1 MVTGMLDPVFD
12 VALRGALSA
21 LLLAAAWHKLRD
33 PIAFWQAVSGYK
45 LLPQALERPVSR
57 IIPLAEIAIAFSL
70 LLFDA
75 SLLPVL
81 ATLSLWIVY
90 GGAIAIN
97 LLRGRTE
104 LDCGCGGISADQ
116 KIHWG
121 LVVRN
126 GVLAI
131 TTGFLLL
138 PATGRALGWFD
149 YGTAGFAV
157 LLLLLIYAM
166 AEHLLRN
173 AALLDHEG
181 THP

>member
-1 MVTGMLDPVFD
+1 MLDPVIDIAF
-12 VALRGALSA
+12 RGAFAA
-21 LLLAAAWHKLRD
+21 LLLSAAWHKLRD

-45 LLPQALERPVSR
+45 LLPQAFEKPVSR
-57 IIPLAEIAIAFSL
+57 IIPFAEIAIALSLFLFS
-70 LLFDA
+70 A
-75 SLLPVL
+75 SALPAL
-81 ATLSLWIVY
+81 TALSLWIVY
-90 GGAIAIN
+90 GGAIALN
-97 LLRGRTE
+97 LLRGREE
-104 LDCGCGGISADQ
+104 LDCGCGGIGADQ

-138 PATGRALGWFD
+138 SATDRALGWFD
-149 YGTAGFAV
+149 FATAGFAV
-157 LLLLLIYAM
+157 LFLLLIYAT

-173 AALLDHEG
+173 AALLGHKG

>member
-1 MVTGMLDPVFD
+1 MLDPVIDF
-12 VALRGALSA
+12 AFRGAFAA
-21 LLLAAAWHKLRD
+21 LLLSAAWHKLRD

-45 LLPQALERPVSR
+45 LLPQTFERPVSR
-57 IIPLAEIAIAFSL
+57 IIPFVEIVIALSLFLFS
-70 LLFDA
+70 A
-75 SLLPVL
+75 SALPVL
-81 ATLSLWIVY
+81 TALSLWIVY

-97 LLRGRTE
+97 LLRGREE
-104 LDCGCGGISADQ
+104 LDCGCGGIGADQ

-138 PATGRALGWFD
+138 PATDRALGWFD
-149 YGTAGFAV
+149 FATAGFAV
-157 LLLLLIYAM
+157 LLLLLIYAT

-173 AALLDHEG
+173 AALLGHEG